1 MLYDNRNFITM
12 DNKYTPLVWFLN
24 DEPINYNE
32 ILKTQSA
39 YFEAIEGIEE
49 EHRNIIEN
57 GID

>member
-1 MLYDNRNFITM
+1 MKM

-24 DEPINYNE
+24 DEPTNYNE
-32 ILKTQSA
+32 ILKAQSA
-39 YFEAIEGIEE
+39 YFEALEGIEE

>member
-1 MLYDNRNFITM
+1 M
-12 DNKYTPLVWFLN
+12 DSKYTPLVWFLN
-24 DEPINYNE
+24 DEPTNYNE

-39 YFEAIEGIEE
+39 SVEALEGIEE